1 MSMSITDVCS
11 MLPGETKLRLQAGT
25 RAAEIRRMPYL
36 GSMQE
41 RLQVASGKAV
51 YGMVWIGCVAP

>member
-1 MSMSITDVCS
+1 

-25 RAAEIRRMPYL
+25 RAAEIRGMPYL